1 MTGDWLQTG
10 VRWSHRPTQRGSQRA
25 ARAGVAQREEALR
38 RAPLFADLPRRHLR
52 ALARVSGVAEFD
64 QGAIVVKEG
73 VAGSVFFVVLEG
85 KVRVTRKGRT
95 IARLG
100 KHDFFGELSL
110 IDGGPRTADVVTEA
124 PSRMLTLSR
133 TEFRKLLDSEPKLS
147 TRVLEAMADRV
158 RKLERP
164 PAG

>member
-1 MTGDWLQTG
+1 
-10 VRWSHRPTQRGSQRA
+10 
-25 ARAGVAQREEALR
+25 
-38 RAPLFADLPRRHLR
+38 
-52 ALARVSGVAEFD
+52 VSGVAEFD
-64 QGAIVVKEG
+64 QGALVVKEG
-73 VAGSVFFVVLEG
+73 IAGTVFFVVLEG

-124 PSRMLTLSR
+124 SSRMLTLSR

-147 TRVLEAMADRV
+147 SRILETMADRV

>member
-10 VRWSHRPTQRGSQRA
+10 VRWTHRPTQRGSTRA

-38 RAPLFADLPRRHLR
+38 RAPLFAGLPRRHLR
-52 ALARVSGVAEFD
+52 ALAKVSGVAEFD
-64 QGAIVVKEG
+64 QGALVVKEG
-73 VAGSVFFVVLEG
+73 IAGTVFFVVLEG

-124 PSRMLTLSR
+124 SSRMLTLSR

-147 TRVLEAMADRV
+147 SRILETMADRV